1 MTVEREIREL
11 IAEQSGMPLIRI
23 HRDSRI
29 TEDLGISGD
38 DAVTL
43 FSRISGRYRVDL
55 TTLWKRWDRHF
66 LLNALSLRTIAA
78 MAAILLVCAWVANW
92 IGKAMY
98 LPASG
103 IFLLALLLTAL
114 TWLPLRRALPLRKPV
129 PIRVRDI
136 VQAVERG
143 RWE

>member
-1 MTVEREIREL
+1 MSVEREIREL

-29 TEDLGISGD
+29 AEDLGISGD

-55 TTLWKRWDRHF
+55 TALWKRWDRHF
-66 LLNALSLRTIAA
+66 LINALSIRTIVA
-78 MAAILLVCAWVANW
+78 MAVVLLIATLIAKWV
-92 IGKAMY
+92 GGVMY

-103 IFLLALLLTAL
+103 IFLLALLLAAL
-114 TWLPLRRALPLRKPV
+114 IWLPLRRTLPLRKPV

-143 RWE
+143 NW